1 MPRTNGYVPQI
12 VLCDFLS
19 YTEMRTK
26 YFSVSQDKSIPIHG
40 NLRSPCDGCH
50 GTQYFCCSGGQ
61 GRFAEMN
68 NCLFSVRS
76 CPAPALNEAEILW
89 KNLPSHPATIGCTQ
103 GWAGLGLYKCK
114 LIFPWGRVLHSVV
127 RLCVEAFPC
136 RNICGWWSEVS
147 FNGSIIFSQKLTY
160 LTQNTYTEMHT
171 HTYFSCKAMWCFI
184 LNPLNLG
191 FYSAFP
197 SPPQRAHLCCW
208 GGLCKR
214 ITHRG
219 GFCYH
224 RGRSRQGIC
233 NYEDRKYKPLRQ
245 ECSGDQL
252 HSCSPGKRL
261 Q

>member
-1 MPRTNGYVPQI
+1 MDMCHKLSFVTSFHTLKWEQNI
-12 VLCDFLS
+12 FLS
-19 YTEMRTK
+19 HK
-26 YFSVSQDKSIPIHG
+26 I
-40 NLRSPCDGCH
+40 SPFLFVEIWDLLVMDAMGRN
-50 GTQYFCCSGGQ
+50 TSGAVEAREDLQ
-61 GRFAEMN
+61 RWTTA
-68 NCLFSVRS
+68 FSVRS

-114 LIFPWGRVLHSVV
+114 LIFPWGWVLHSVV
-127 RLCVEAFPC
+127 RLCVEAFSC

-191 FYSAFP
+191 FCSAFP

-252 HSCSPGKRL
+252 HSCSPGKSL